1 MSNVRSQ
8 PLPPRL
14 PESVAAS
21 EGSRR
26 RRPRIGVVKGAHVEG
41 AFLALIYGAVA
52 LLVVLSLFGTF
63 YGLAGRDAP
72 LAEPWRM
79 ALDAYGAPRVL
90 LTALLIQGVLTV
102 AQWGARQM
110 ARHNRYWWL
119 AWLAALAPS
128 VYYNVGAYH
137 TPAVALGA
145 PWLVAFVLIVAGDI
159 VPELVSVQQD

>member
-14 PESVAAS
+14 PESS
-21 EGSRR
+21 ERR
-26 RRPRIGVVKGAHVEG
+26 ARPHIGVVKGVHVER
-41 AFLALIYGAVA
+41 AFLTLIYVAVA
-52 LLVVLSLFGTF
+52 VLVALSIFGTF
-63 YGLAGRDAP
+63 YGLLGRAAP

-79 ALDAYGAPRVL
+79 ALDAYAAPR
-90 LTALLIQGVLTV
+90 ALGLALVVQAVFTV
-102 AQWGARQM
+102 VQWGARQM
-110 ARHNRYWWL
+110 ARRNRYWWL
-119 AWLAALAPS
+119 VWLAALAPS